1 MSAKPTEDTRP
12 AFSVSAE
19 SRIKLPL
26 ALLAS
31 LFTAVALATAGWI
44 TVRADVQQHS
54 AAISA
59 LQSEARTSREL
70 LVRID
75 ENVKALKENNRR

>member
-1 MSAKPTEDTRP
+1 MSAKPDDDTRP
-12 AFSVSAE
+12 AFSVSPE

-44 TVRADVQQHS
+44 TVRDEVAQHS
-54 AAISA
+54 VEINA
-59 LQSEARTSREL
+59 LQSEARSSREL

-75 ENVKALKENNRR
+75 ENVKALKDARR

>member
-1 MSAKPTEDTRP
+1 MSAKPTEETRP
-12 AFSVSAE
+12 AFSVSPE

-31 LFTAVALATAGWI
+31 LFVACAAATGAWI
-44 TVRADVQQHS
+44 SVRSDVSTHGLK
-54 AAISA
+54 IHA
-59 LQSEARTSREL
+59 LETEVRTSREL

-75 ENVKALKENNRR
+75 ENVKQLKEARR

>member
-1 MSAKPTEDTRP
+1 MSDLSNNLTPSY
-12 AFSVSAE
+12 SVSSE

-31 LFTAVALATAGWI
+31 LLAACAVATAGWA
-44 TVRADVQQHS
+44 TLRSDVAKHNLEI
-54 AAISA
+54 AA
-59 LQSEARTSREL
+59 LQVDSRNAREL

-75 ENVKALKENNRR
+75 ENVKALKEARK

>member
-1 MSAKPTEDTRP
+1 MSAKPADDTRP
-12 AFSVSAE
+12 AFSVSPE

-44 TVRADVQQHS
+44 TVRAEVAQHS
-54 AAISA
+54 VEINA
-59 LQSEARTSREL
+59 LQSEARSSREL

-75 ENVKALKENNRR
+75 ENVKALKEARR

>member
-1 MSAKPTEDTRP
+1 MSAKPADDTHP
-12 AFSVSAE
+12 AFSVSPE

-31 LFTAVALATAGWI
+31 LFAAVALASAGWI
-44 TVRADVQQHS
+44 TVRDEVQQHS

-59 LQSEARTSREL
+59 LQSEARSSREL

-75 ENVKALKENNRR
+75 ENVKALKEGARR

>member
-1 MSAKPTEDTRP
+1 MSAKPDDDTRP
-12 AFSVSAE
+12 AFSVSPE

-44 TVRADVQQHS
+44 TVRDEVAQHS
-54 AAISA
+54 VEINA
-59 LQSEARTSREL
+59 LQSEARSSREL

-75 ENVKALKENNRR
+75 ENVKALKEARR

>member
-1 MSAKPTEDTRP
+1 MSAKPDADTRP
-12 AFSVSAE
+12 AFSFSPE

-31 LFTAVALATAGWI
+31 LFVACAGATGAWI
-44 TVRADVQQHS
+44 SVRSDVATHGLK
-54 AAISA
+54 IHA
-59 LQSEARTSREL
+59 LENEVRTSREL

-75 ENVKALKENNRR
+75 ENVKALKEARR